1 MLRDITIQNYRCFK
15 DFHIDGLARVNLIVG
30 MNNSGKTS
38 LLEAIYLLVN
48 KINPQSLVY
57 LLHKRGEIIERL
69 GLSMS
74 GEPQRHQ
81 IEYQVRHLF
90 YSHQPSLDQII
101 SFHSTSY
108 LKTSISLQNKQQ
120 QPSSFDNIPTIG
132 VTPFELVCSFQSG
145 QKYLLPVTSE
155 LSIEARWFQ
164 IVQFNHPANNTFLSD
179 IDSPNNICL
188 FLPPGNLSSQELAAM
203 WNRITLTPKE
213 DKVIDALRILEPDI
227 ERISFTSQPT
237 FNSGILLR
245 SRGQYPVPIG
255 TMGDGIHRILNLA
268 MAAVT
273 VENGFLL
280 VDEIETGLYHQ
291 TQTDM
296 WRLILEVAQQLNI
309 QVFATTHSWDCVCAF
324 QEALDELEDK
334 SIGKLFRLSQK
345 GDTIRPVEYAAD
357 KLGVAVRQNIEVR

>member
-15 DFHIDGLARVNLIVG
+15 DFHIDGLAQVNLIVG

-69 GLSMS
+69 GLITS

-90 YSHQPSLDQII
+90 YSHQPSIGQII

-108 LKTSISLQNKQQ
+108 PQNSIYLQINQQ
-120 QPSSFDNIPTIG
+120 QPSFLGDIHTIEA
-132 VTPFELVCSFQSG
+132 TPFELVCSFGAG

-164 IVQFNHPANNTFLSD
+164 RVQFNYPVNNTFLSD
-179 IDSPNNICL
+179 IDSAKKIGL
-188 FLPPGNLSSQELAAM
+188 FLPPGNLSYQELAAM
-203 WNRITLTPKE
+203 WNAITLTPKE
-213 DKVIDALRILEPDI
+213 EKVIDALRILEPDI

-245 SRGQYPVPIG
+245 LRGQYPVPIG
-255 TMGDGIHRILNLA
+255 TMGEGMHRILNLA

-280 VDEIETGLYHQ
+280 VDEIETGLYHE

-296 WRLILEVAQQLNI
+296 WRLV
-309 QVFATTHSWDCVCAF
+309 
-324 QEALDELEDK
+324 
-334 SIGKLFRLSQK
+334 
-345 GDTIRPVEYAAD
+345 
-357 KLGVAVRQNIEVR
+357 